1 MSNVR
6 FLRWHA
12 NTPKPPA
19 MPSGSIPL
27 ASSEHDYDPV
37 WAKCQQLKVVPRFP
51 QMKFSFLEGGVGW
64 ARSLL
69 ADLIGHW
76 EKRNREALA
85 NYDPRNIDQELLAE
99 LSRRYGG
106 KVIEGREYVKG
117 REIVRIR
124 EGDPSDDF
132 ANCAITRKE
141 DFRELFLKPFFF
153 GCEADDPVTASA
165 FDAVRNPLSARIN
178 ALYGSDIGHFDVPDM
193 SEVTAEA
200 YEPVERGSDDRG

>member
-1 MSNVR
+1 
-6 FLRWHA
+6 
-12 NTPKPPA
+12 

-37 WAKCQQLKVVPRFP
+37 WAKCQQLKVVPSFHSYGEGWGSRTSISNYVYNHVGHFASSADAVCKSLFLGGVTRRFP

-76 EKRNREALA
+76 EKRNCEALA

-106 KVIEGREYVKG
+106 KVIE
-117 REIVRIR
+117 
-124 EGDPSDDF
+124 
-132 ANCAITRKE
+132 
-141 DFRELFLKPFFF
+141 
-153 GCEADDPVTASA
+153 
-165 FDAVRNPLSARIN
+165 
-178 ALYGSDIGHFDVPDM
+178 
-193 SEVTAEA
+193 AE
-200 YEPVERGSDDRG
+200 SM